1 VPEELTAGIPETT
14 VGTAETVSC
23 HRFTAPTGGTLSV
36 WAGGVSM
43 QNGGTVTGLKVE
55 MYNHTDGVTE
65 YSTQKS
71 YERGNPVASAPVGG
85 DDLEA
90 RVVNNSGTVPT
101 SISGFVTFTV

>member
-1 VPEELTAGIPETT
+1 MPEEFTVGVPETT
-14 VGTAETVSC
+14 LGTAEAVSA
-23 HRFTAPTGGTLSV
+23 HRFTAPVGGTLSV

-43 QNGGTVTGLKVE
+43 QDGGTVTGLKVE

-71 YERGNPVASAPVGG
+71 YERGNPVASTPVGG

-90 RVVNNSGTVPT
+90 RIVNSSGTVPT
-101 SISGFVTFTV
+101 SISGFVTFSV